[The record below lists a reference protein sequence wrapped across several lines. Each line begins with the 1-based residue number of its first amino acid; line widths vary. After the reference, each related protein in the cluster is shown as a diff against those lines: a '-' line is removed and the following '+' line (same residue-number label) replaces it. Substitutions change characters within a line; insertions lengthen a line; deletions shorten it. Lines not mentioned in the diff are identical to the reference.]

1 MKKSSFIITETIL
14 AAVLAVS
21 AAAVGV
27 FASDIVNSGKI
38 AEPVKSESTVQESTK
53 PESTTQ
59 QSAEESSVQET
70 SKKDEQS
77 ASETS
82 QESKPS
88 SSQKLQLTPPENLS
102 SQPEELTKYISDY
115 GYSYDNINFDH
126 LVVVDTNDSK
136 GTVYCY
142 QKADNGYWWNIA
154 GDGKPLTDKCYIGEN
169 GADFVIT
176 ETSKKTPLGFYQLGE
191 GFYIDEKPSTSYPMF
206 RITEDTYWV
215 DDPKSKYYNQKVE
228 GTDKKDWKSAEHM
241 ISETDAYKYG
251 IVINYN
257 TDPVVA
263 NAGSAIF
270 MHCKNSPTSGCVG
283 VPEDIMKTIL
293 EWLDKDSNA
302 FIFIT
307 I

>member
-1 MKKSSFIITETIL
+1 MKKSSFIITEIVL
-14 AAVLAVS
+14 AAVFAVS
-21 AAAVGV
+21 AVTVGV
-27 FASDIVNSGKI
+27 FASDIINGGKKI
-38 AEPVKSESTVQESTK
+38 EPVKTESTVQESTEQPPNK
-53 PESTTQ
+53 EN
-59 QSAEESSVQET
+59 SVQET

-77 ASETS
+77 AAETS

-88 SSQKLQLTPPENLS
+88 SSMKLQLTPPENLS
-102 SQPEELTKYISDY
+102 SQPEELTKYIYDY
-115 GYSYDNINFDH
+115 GYSYDNMNFDH
-126 LVVVDTNDSK
+126 LIVVDTNDST

-142 QKADNGYWWNIA
+142 QQADNGYWWNIA

-176 ETSKKTPLGFYQLGE
+176 ENSKKTPLGFYQLGE

-206 RITEDTYWV
+206 KITDDTYWV

-228 GTDKKDWKSAEHM
+228 GTDNKDWKSAEHM

-270 MHCKNSPTSGCVG
+270 MHCKNSTTSGCVA

>member
-1 MKKSSFIITETIL
+1 MKKSSFIITEIAL
-14 AAVLAVS
+14 AAVFAVS
-21 AAAVGV
+21 AVTVGV
-27 FASDIVNSGKI
+27 FASDIVNGGKI
-38 AEPVKSESTVQESTK
+38 IQPVKTESTVQESTK
-53 PESTTQ
+53 SESNPQ
-59 QSAEESSVQET
+59 QSTEESQVKETSEKDESSAEEN
-70 SKKDEQS
+70 
-77 ASETS
+77 SE
-82 QESKPS
+82 ESKS
-88 SSQKLQLTPPENLS
+88 SSSLKLQLTPPENLS

-115 GYSYDNINFDH
+115 GYSYDNMNFDH
-126 LVVVDTNDSK
+126 LIVVDTSDSK

-142 QKADNGYWWNIA
+142 QQAENGYWWNIA
-154 GDGKPLTDKCYIGEN
+154 GDGKPLTDQCYIGEN

-176 ETSKKTPLGFYQLGE
+176 ENSKKTPLGFYQLGE

-206 RITEDTYWV
+206 KITDDTYWV

-228 GTDKKDWKSAEHM
+228 GTDNKDWKSAEHM

-270 MHCKNSPTSGCVG
+270 MHCKNSTTSGCVA

>member
-1 MKKSSFIITETIL
+1 MKKSSFIITEIAL
-14 AAVLAVS
+14 AAVFAVS
-21 AAAVGV
+21 ALTVGV
-27 FASDIVNSGKI
+27 FASDIINGGKKI
-38 AEPVKSESTVQESTK
+38 EPVKTESTVQESTEQPPNK
-53 PESTTQ
+53 EN
-59 QSAEESSVQET
+59 SVQET
-70 SKKDEQS
+70 SKKNEPS
-77 ASETS
+77 ATESSE
-82 QESKPS
+82 ESKPS
-88 SSQKLQLTPPENLS
+88 SSMKLQLTTPENLS

-115 GYSYDNINFDH
+115 GYSYDNMNFDH
-126 LVVVDTNDSK
+126 LIVVDTNDST
-136 GTVYCY
+136 GSVYCY
-142 QKADNGYWWNIA
+142 QQADNGYWWNIA

-176 ETSKKTPLGFYQLGE
+176 ENSKKTPLGFYQLGE

-206 RITEDTYWV
+206 KITDDTYWV

-228 GTDKKDWKSAEHM
+228 GTDNKDWKSAEHM

-270 MHCKNSPTSGCVG
+270 MHCKNSTTSGCVA

>member
-14 AAVLAVS
+14 AAVLALSV
-21 AAAVGV
+21 AVVGV
-27 FASDIVNSGKI
+27 FASDIVNGGKKI
-38 AEPVKSESTVQESTK
+38 ESVKS
-53 PESTTQ
+53 
-59 QSAEESSVQET
+59 ESSVQE
-70 SKKDEQS
+70 SKKPESTAQQS
-77 ASETS
+77 TEESQVKETS
-82 QESKPS
+82 EKDEPSAEENSEESKPS
-88 SSQKLQLTPPENLS
+88 ASQKLQLTPPENLS

-115 GYSYDNINFDH
+115 GYSYDNMNFDH
-126 LVVVDTNDSK
+126 LIVVDTDDSK

-142 QKADNGYWWNIA
+142 QKADSGYWWNIA
-154 GDGKPLTDKCYIGEN
+154 GDGKPITDKCYIGEN

-191 GFYIDEKPSTSYPMF
+191 GFYIDDKPSTSYPMF
-206 RITEDTYWV
+206 KITDDTYWV

-228 GTDKKDWKSAEHM
+228 GTAKKDWSSAEHM

-263 NAGSAIF
+263 NAGSAVF
-270 MHCKNSPTSGCVG
+270 MHCMNTPTSGCVG